1 MGTNALILVVVLC
14 IDLASAS
21 CDANVK
27 TQFFGKHFLK
37 WDTGTKGGVVCQNG
51 YTGESSRYYCNENKK
66 DKRKNVW
73 VLEPP
78 LPTAT
83 TILCVE
89 KPSCDVSLLFSI
101 ATSNNL
107 LAREANTQKV
117 DPGKM
122 FQYKCKSGHQK
133 ASSTAVLDAQC
144 NSQAEWKHTFQTN
157 GDKICVPIVKCTK
170 SGLASQLAHHNMKHK
185 SVFDSNQLGAGPFD
199 KGKKTPI
206 NCNNGFTGVSYMSA
220 VCNSDGKEEGGRRK
234 SYSLRHFFFLIVFL
248 IYFLILFET
257 RVWSHQC

>member
-37 WDTGTKGGVVCQNG
+37 WDTSTKGGVVCQNG
-51 YTGESSRYYCNENKK
+51 YTGDSSRYYCNENK
-66 DKRKNVW
+66 DDERKNVW

-89 KPSCDVSLLFSI
+89 KPSCDVSLLSSI
-101 ATSNNL
+101 AISNNL
-107 LAREANTQKV
+107 IAREANTQKV
-117 DPGKM
+117 GPGKI
-122 FQYKCKSGHQK
+122 FSYKCKPGHQK
-133 ASSTAVLDAQC
+133 ASSTTVLDAKC
-144 NSQAEWKHTFQTN
+144 NWQAEWKHDFQTN
-157 GDKICVPIVKCTK
+157 GICVPIVKCTE
-170 SGLASQLAHHNMKHK
+170 SSLASQLAHHNMKHK
-185 SVFDSNQLGAGPFD
+185 SVSDSDRLGAGPFD
-199 KGKKTPI
+199 TGKITPI

-220 VCNSDGKEEGGRRK
+220 VCNSDRKEEGGRRK
-234 SYSLRHFFFLIVFL
+234 IVFVAPFFFF
-248 IYFLILFET
+248 
-257 RVWSHQC
+257 

>member
-27 TQFFGKHFLK
+27 TEFFGKHFLM
-37 WDTGTKGGVVCQNG
+37 DRIRMGGFGDGQDEVVCQNG
-51 YTGESSRYYCNENKK
+51 YTGRSSKYYCN
-66 DKRKNVW
+66 KRNNVW

-107 LAREANTQKV
+107 LARETDTQKV
-117 DPGKM
+117 DPGKT

-157 GDKICVPIVKCTK
+157 GNKICVPIVKCTK

-185 SVFDSNQLGAGPFD
+185 SVFYSNQLGAGPFD

-234 SYSLRHFFFLIVFL
+234 SYSLGHFL
-248 IYFLILFET
+248 LF
-257 RVWSHQC
+257 